1 MLVFGHTGL
10 TLGAAILVSH
20 ALDRI
25 RFAQNTPDIREGGS
39 SRCWIKVRRPIE
51 LLGNRLSRIAGIGIH
66 IDMRLV
72 LIGSLLPDIIDK
84 PVGLYF
90 LKETFSNGR
99 IFCHTLLFLII
110 ITILILGLFIF
121 KFYRKS
127 WALMFSFG
135 TLTHLIFDQ
144 MWRTPQTLF
153 WPLYGISFSS
163 MDLTNWFVNIFIAL
177 FTDPTVYVP
186 ELIGL
191 GILMWFI
198 WTLLRRRELI
208 YFIKYGKA
216 PKLHIQ

>member
-10 TLGAAILVSH
+10 TLGTAILVSH

-25 RFAQNTPDIREGGS
+25 RFAQNTPDIREGSS
-39 SRCWIKVRRPIE
+39 SRFWVKLRRPIE
-51 LLGNRLSRIAGIGIH
+51 LLGNRLSRIAGIGVH
-66 IDMRLV
+66 IDMRLL

-84 PVGLYF
+84 PVGQYF
-90 LKETFSNGR
+90 FRETFSNGR

-110 ITILILGLFIF
+110 ITILGLFIF

-144 MWRTPQTLF
+144 MWRIPQTLF
-153 WPLYGISFSS
+153 WPLLGIGFGREDIS
-163 MDLTNWFVNIFIAL
+163 NWLGNIFYSLITEPAI
-177 FTDPTVYVP
+177 YIP

-198 WTLLRRRELI
+198 WTLIRRRELI

-216 PKLHIQ
+216 PTSSVQ